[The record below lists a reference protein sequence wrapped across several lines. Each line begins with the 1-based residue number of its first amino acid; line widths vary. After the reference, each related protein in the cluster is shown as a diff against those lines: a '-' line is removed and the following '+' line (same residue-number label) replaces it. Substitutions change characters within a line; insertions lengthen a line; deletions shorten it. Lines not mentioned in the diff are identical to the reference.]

1 MRQDWLSA
9 PRRREEERLDPH
21 VYERGVNGLT
31 VEEAVG
37 RAVPR
42 VIGILERS
50 GEQYS
55 AFETRLVRQT
65 VRACLVSQV
74 SRANLYRIAGILVA
88 DRRDEGAHLGASLA
102 VAYVAALREAF
113 LPELTV
119 GEEVETP
126 FGIGEVRYVS
136 VDGGNA
142 AVRLGGVSGREVWLP
157 VAVVLRPEAGYLQA
171 S

>member
-1 MRQDWLSA
+1 MSV

-21 VYERGVNGLT
+21 VYKRGINGLT
-31 VEEAVG
+31 VEEAVR

-42 VIGILERS
+42 VIAILERS

-55 AFETRLVRQT
+55 EFEKELVRQT

-88 DRRDEGAHLGASLA
+88 DRRDEGAHLGRSLA
-102 VAYVAALREAF
+102 LAYVTALRDAF
-113 LPELTV
+113 LGELTV
-119 GEEVETP
+119 GEQVITS
-126 FGIGEVRYVS
+126 FGTGEVRYVS
-136 VDGGNA
+136 ESGQDAAIRLDGGS
-142 AVRLGGVSGREVWLP
+142 RQEVWLP
-157 VAVVLRPEAGYLQA
+157 VARISRPEAEVHRAA